1 MSKLE
6 EAKVILRDI
15 GMPSKQQ
22 NDLCAY
28 TLLALLNIK
37 NEGKWNDATN
47 EYIRIHDIMEFIK
60 KIISSYML
68 RIVEK
73 LLGSRH
79 YTILEIVH

>member
-1 MSKLE
+1 MREMARNRRNIRPVSYTHLAMSKLE

-47 EYIRIHDIMEFIK
+47 EYIRIQDVYK
-60 KIISSYML
+60 RQK
-68 RIVEK
+68 
-73 LLGSRH
+73 
-79 YTILEIVH
+79 

>member
-37 NEGKWNDATN
+37 NGNKQ
-47 EYIRIHDIMEFIK
+47 
-60 KIISSYML
+60 KISQPYL
-68 RIVEK
+68 K
-73 LLGSRH
+73 LAKFM
-79 YTILEIVH
+79 I